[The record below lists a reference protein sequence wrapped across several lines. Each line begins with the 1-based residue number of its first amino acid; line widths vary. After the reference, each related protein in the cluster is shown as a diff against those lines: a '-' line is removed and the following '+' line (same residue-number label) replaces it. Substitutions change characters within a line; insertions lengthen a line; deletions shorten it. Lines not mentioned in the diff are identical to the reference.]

1 MVLSVID
8 NKRNKIEMML
18 FKEKHVKDENRDV
31 IEECPTEEWIAL
43 WEDFS
48 KEDKNERSLWRFQNP
63 PFKFFDNTFN
73 NLMNLKKM
81 RPDIFLEIFDKNFVM
96 NLITEFI
103 KHKEILY
110 GCTRDGIEEWNNL
123 SRVEKFISFVHENL
137 KENCEEK
144 DMWEKLDQEL
154 LVPQASL
161 YWQAHEI
168 GGLIMLW
175 KQCFQKKAYLDLTKM
190 IEPKT
195 AIFRSWPFRG
205 YDVDSQ
211 LFTALFIPFVKAVD
225 GFKGC
230 EKYFSEGLGIRHLK
244 EFTKFAEQE
253 LMYEALKKNF
263 INLQLIDEVMELAEK
278 EGRLDLIP
286 LLMLKKNGQ
295 WPEDELFTGR

>member
-123 SRVEKFISFVHENL
+123 SYGENL
-137 KENCEEK
+137 EN
-144 DMWEKLDQEL
+144 
-154 LVPQASL
+154 
-161 YWQAHEI
+161 
-168 GGLIMLW
+168 
-175 KQCFQKKAYLDLTKM
+175 
-190 IEPKT
+190 
-195 AIFRSWPFRG
+195 G
-205 YDVDSQ
+205 Y
-211 LFTALFIPFVKAVD
+211 
-225 GFKGC
+225 
-230 EKYFSEGLGIRHLK
+230 
-244 EFTKFAEQE
+244 
-253 LMYEALKKNF
+253 
-263 INLQLIDEVMELAEK
+263 EV
-278 EGRLDLIP
+278 
-286 LLMLKKNGQ
+286 
-295 WPEDELFTGR
+295 